1 MMPITAYR
9 AISWNPSNQ
18 VDSPS
23 DTSALHTSPA
33 ISSAAISY
41 TLNTIAK
48 GDGPTANDSNTSTG
62 ATNSP
67 ICAPEP
73 IAMLTARSILSL
85 AAATTATKCSA
96 ALPTIAT
103 TNAPTKN
110 WERPSSCEA
119 CSIESTRM
127 LLISA
132 TRAAARASVPTDRP
146 TDQTLADSPCT
157 LTGLNRSRC
166 VRSEKN
172 RPAMYV
178 AISTRATEKE
188 TCSISSENV
197 RRSSETVG
205 RLTCPASSRSEG
217 SASAATVKSSIPA
230 WV

>member
-23 DTSALHTSPA
+23 DTSAVQTSPA

-48 GDGPTANDSNTSTG
+48 GEGPTANDSNTSTG

-73 IAMLTARSILSL
+73 IAMFTARSILSL
-85 AAATTATKCSA
+85 DAATTATKCSA

-110 WERPSSCEA
+110 CDKPISRAA

-127 LLISA
+127 LLMSA
-132 TRAAARASVPTDRP
+132 TSAAATTSTAIDRP
-146 TDQTLADSPCT
+146 TDQTLVDPPCA

-172 RPAMYV
+172 RPA
-178 AISTRATEKE
+178 R
-188 TCSISSENV
+188 
-197 RRSSETVG
+197 
-205 RLTCPASSRSEG
+205 
-217 SASAATVKSSIPA
+217 
-230 WV
+230 